1 MTSTDGATW
10 RPLQPL
16 FSGALPKGAGAGYT
30 RNPDGSV
37 EIETMAGG
45 FFALLPETAPPPAPA
60 GLTGQLLTRRPRPLV
75 AGRERC
81 ERARDLLP
89 GDARPTIH
97 CSRSLARRRR
107 RWRPSTRTRRASSG

>member
-60 GLTGQLLTRRPRPLV
+60 APDAGSSHAATSSSPGRPRALR
-75 AGRERC
+75 AGPRS
-81 ERARDLLP
+81 
-89 GDARPTIH
+89 PT
-97 CSRSLARRRR
+97 
-107 RWRPSTRTRRASSG
+107 G